1 MVTWTLPRRPKIGA
15 LTRFR
20 SGHRERE
27 YTEARETEKQR
38 IEQRLAQSRQAVFRV
53 PLGVAPSE
61 GEVAQ
66 IFSSY
71 RGAWSSVLAATQSPG
86 SPQEAQQKLEEIM
99 GQARRTG
106 DHLLERAAYHRAV
119 DLGIQEVVDT
129 FLEGRPK
136 DAAAWQ
142 RYTEAAQEAEQ
153 AISFEA
159 LFATGMTD
167 RQFAS

>member
-1 MVTWTLPRRPKIGA
+1 
-15 LTRFR
+15 
-20 SGHRERE
+20 
-27 YTEARETEKQR
+27 
-38 IEQRLAQSRQAVFRV
+38 
-53 PLGVAPSE
+53 
-61 GEVAQ
+61 
-66 IFSSY
+66 
-71 RGAWSSVLAATQSPG
+71 
-86 SPQEAQQKLEEIM
+86 M